1 MFESLTAFLSL
12 EWGLSIEGTQPPHVR
27 FRRIGTTDVFI
38 HATMYSA
45 TAQGDR
51 LAFKK
56 APEVVGLGRYPI
68 VIILNK
74 SGSNVVMCKPSLL
87 DKLDTENSI
96 ALKDVTDFIV
106 WKAEVELQK

>member
-1 MFESLTAFLSL
+1 
-12 EWGLSIEGTQPPHVR
+12 
-27 FRRIGTTDVFI
+27 
-38 HATMYSA
+38 MYSA
-45 TAQGDR
+45 TTQGDR

>member
-45 TAQGDR
+45 TTQGDR
-51 LAFKK
+51 LVFKK
-56 APEVVGLGRYPI
+56 APEIVGLGRYPI
-68 VIILNK
+68 VMIVNK
-74 SGSNVVMCKPSLL
+74 SGSNVILCKPSLL

-96 ALKDVTDFIV
+96 ALKDVADFIV